1 MKLFLLIAKNLRRNL
16 LRTILTS
23 LGTFVM
29 VVVLTLIWSILWF
42 LQAATTERNKDFKS
56 IITERWK
63 IPSQMPFAYAKDL
76 SLAGARKEGDI
87 LPTDAMSWQFYGG
100 TIDPA
105 KRTREN
111 FLFAIALG
119 AQEDGHDDGRTRQ
132 PAG

>member
-1 MKLFLLIAKNLRRNL
+1 MKLFLLIIKNLRRNL

-42 LQAATTERNKDFKS
+42 LQTVTTERNQDFKS

-76 SLAGARKEGDI
+76 SPGGARKPGDI
-87 LPTDAMSWQFYGG
+87 QPADSMTWQFYGG
-100 TIDPA
+100 TLDPA

-111 FLFAIALG
+111 FLFAIAME
-119 AQEDGHDDGRTRQ
+119 AKKM
-132 PAG
+132 